1 MNLQHF
7 YQLAKKSVVA
17 WIDDYAPSMGA
28 AISYYTVF
36 SIAPLMIIVI
46 AVAGFV
52 WGREAVQ
59 GEIVGQLSG
68 MIGKEGAQGIQA
80 LIESAN
86 QPTQGLV
93 ATAISIVVLVIGATT
108 V

>member
-1 MNLQHF
+1 MKLQHF
-7 YQLAKKSVVA
+7 YQLAKKSVMA

-59 GEIVGQLSG
+59 GEIVGQ
-68 MIGKEGAQGIQA
+68 
-80 LIESAN
+80 
-86 QPTQGLV
+86 
-93 ATAISIVVLVIGATT
+93 
-108 V
+108 